1 MDFLVYGLPII
12 LAFSFIYSNFII
24 KKAEK
29 KLDFEFVNKLQV
41 IKEKERKKIFLFL
54 FFPIFYLSLNTILN
68 KFETEFYF
76 IITFI
81 FLFIFIILFMFY
93 KKYNNFKNQNFP
105 DDFLNEIIKSESIKL
120 IGIVSVFVFI
130 FITF

>member
-54 FFPIFYLSLNTILN
+54 FFPIFYSSFNTILD
-68 KFETEFYF
+68 KFEIEFYF
-76 IITFI
+76 IIAFV
-81 FLFIFIILFMFY
+81 FLMIFIILFLSY

-105 DDFLNEIIKSESIKL
+105 NDFLNGIIKSETIKL
-120 IGIVSVFVFI
+120 IGIVSVFVLILISF
-130 FITF
+130 

>member
-12 LAFSFIYSNFII
+12 LAFSFIYSNYII

-41 IKEKERKKIFLFL
+41 IKEKERKKIFLVL
-54 FFPIFYLSLNTILN
+54 FFPIFLSLKTILN
-68 KFETEFYF
+68 KFEIEFYLMIAF
-76 IITFI
+76 VLLI
-81 FLFIFIILFMFY
+81 IFIILFSSY
-93 KKYNNFKNQNFP
+93 KKYNNYKNQNFP
-105 DDFLNEIIKSESIKL
+105 NDFLNEIIKSETFKL

-130 FITF
+130 FTSF

>member
-68 KFETEFYF
+68 KFEIEFYF
-76 IITFI
+76 IIAFI

>member
-12 LAFSFIYSNFII
+12 LAFSFIYSNYVI

-29 KLDFEFVNKLQV
+29 KLDFEFINKLQV

-54 FFPIFYLSLNTILN
+54 FFPIFYSSLNTILN
-68 KFETEFYF
+68 KFEIEFYF
-76 IITFI
+76 IIAFI

-93 KKYNNFKNQNFP
+93 KKYNNYKNQNFP
-105 DDFLNEIIKSESIKL
+105 DDFLKEIIKSETIKL

>member
-29 KLDFEFVNKLQV
+29 NLDFEFVNKLQV
-41 IKEKERKKIFLFL
+41 IKEKERKKIFLVL
-54 FFPIFYLSLNTILN
+54 FFPIFLSLKTILN
-68 KFETEFYF
+68 KYEMEFYL
-76 IITFI
+76 IIAFVLLI
-81 FLFIFIILFMFY
+81 IFIILFLFY

-105 DDFLNEIIKSESIKL
+105 NDFLNEIIKSESIKL
-120 IGIVSVFVFI
+120 IGIVLVFVFI
-130 FITF
+130 FTSF

>member
-12 LAFSFIYSNFII
+12 LAFSFIYSNYII

-29 KLDFEFVNKLQV
+29 KLDIEFVNKLQV
-41 IKEKERKKIFLFL
+41 IKEKERKKIFLVL
-54 FFPIFYLSLNTILN
+54 FFPIFLSLKTILN
-68 KFETEFYF
+68 KFQIEFYL
-76 IITFI
+76 IIAFVLLI
-81 FLFIFIILFMFY
+81 IFIILFSFY

-105 DDFLNEIIKSESIKL
+105 NDFLNEIIKSETIKL

-130 FITF
+130 FTSF

>member
-68 KFETEFYF
+68 KFEIEFYF
-76 IITFI
+76 IIAFI

-130 FITF
+130 FISF

>member
-12 LAFSFIYSNFII
+12 LALSFIYSNFII

-41 IKEKERKKIFLFL
+41 IKEKERKEIFLFL
-54 FFPIFYLSLNTILN
+54 FFPIFYSSFNTILD
-68 KFETEFYF
+68 KFEIEFYF
-76 IITFI
+76 IIAFV
-81 FLFIFIILFMFY
+81 FLMIFIILFLSY

-105 DDFLNEIIKSESIKL
+105 NDFLNEIIKSETIKL

-130 FITF
+130 LISF

>member
-29 KLDFEFVNKLQV
+29 NLDFEFVNKLQV

-54 FFPIFYLSLNTILN
+54 FFPIFYSSFNTILD
-68 KFETEFYF
+68 KFEIEFYF
-76 IITFI
+76 IIAFVFLMI
-81 FLFIFIILFMFY
+81 FLILFLSY

-105 DDFLNEIIKSESIKL
+105 NDFLNEIIKSETIKL

-130 FITF
+130 LISF

>member
-1 MDFLVYGLPII
+1 MDFLFYGLPII
-12 LAFSFIYSNFII
+12 LAFSFIYSNYVI

-54 FFPIFYLSLNTILN
+54 FFPIFYSSLNTILN
-68 KFETEFYF
+68 KFEIEFYF
-76 IITFI
+76 IIAFV
-81 FLFIFIILFMFY
+81 FLFIFIILFMSY

-105 DDFLNEIIKSESIKL
+105 NDFLKEIIKSETIKL
-120 IGIVSVFVFI
+120 IGIVSIFVFI

>member
-12 LAFSFIYSNFII
+12 LAFSFIYSNYII

-29 KLDFEFVNKLQV
+29 KLDFEFVNKLQ
-41 IKEKERKKIFLFL
+41 IFKEKERKKIFLAL
-54 FFPIFYLSLNTILN
+54 FFPIFLSLKTILN
-68 KFETEFYF
+68 KFQIEFYL
-76 IITFI
+76 IIAFVLLI
-81 FLFIFIILFMFY
+81 IFIILFSFY

-105 DDFLNEIIKSESIKL
+105 NDFLNEIIKSETIKL

-130 FITF
+130 FISF

>member
-29 KLDFEFVNKLQV
+29 NLDFEFVNKLQV

-54 FFPIFYLSLNTILN
+54 FFPIFYSSFNTILD
-68 KFETEFYF
+68 KFEIEFYF
-76 IITFI
+76 IIAFI
-81 FLFIFIILFMFY
+81 FLFIFIILFMSY

-105 DDFLNEIIKSESIKL
+105 DDFLKEIIKSETIKL

-130 FITF
+130 FISF

>member
-1 MDFLVYGLPII
+1 MDFVVYGLPII
-12 LAFSFIYSNFII
+12 LAFSFIYSNYIL

-41 IKEKERKKIFLFL
+41 IKEKERKKMFL
-54 FFPIFYLSLNTILN
+54 FFPIYYSSLKTILN
-68 KFETEFYF
+68 KFEIDFYF
-76 IITFI
+76 IIAFV
-81 FLFIFIILFMFY
+81 FLIVFLILFLSF

-105 DDFLNEIIKSESIKL
+105 NDFLIEIIKSETIKL

-130 FITF
+130 IISF

>member
-12 LAFSFIYSNFII
+12 LAFSFIYSNYII

-41 IKEKERKKIFLFL
+41 IKEKERKKIFLVL
-54 FFPIFYLSLNTILN
+54 FFPIFLSLKTILN
-68 KFETEFYF
+68 KFQIEFYL
-76 IITFI
+76 IIAFVLLI
-81 FLFIFIILFMFY
+81 IFIILFSFY

-105 DDFLNEIIKSESIKL
+105 NDFLNEIIKSETIKL

-130 FITF
+130 FTSF

>member
-12 LAFSFIYSNFII
+12 LAFSFIYSNYII

-54 FFPIFYLSLNTILN
+54 FFPIYYTSIKTILN
-68 KFETEFYF
+68 KFEIDFYF
-76 IITFI
+76 IIAFV
-81 FLFIFIILFMFY
+81 FLIIFIILFLSY
-93 KKYNNFKNQNFP
+93 KKYSNFKNQNFP
-105 DDFLNEIIKSESIKL
+105 NDFLKEIIKSETIKL

-130 FITF
+130 FISF

>member
-29 KLDFEFVNKLQV
+29 NLDFEFVNKLQV

-54 FFPIFYLSLNTILN
+54 FFPIFYSSFNMILD
-68 KFETEFYF
+68 KFEIEFYF
-76 IITFI
+76 IIAFI
-81 FLFIFIILFMFY
+81 FLFIFIILFMSY

-105 DDFLNEIIKSESIKL
+105 DDFLKEIIKSETIKL

>member
-12 LAFSFIYSNFII
+12 LAFSFIYSNYII

-41 IKEKERKKIFLFL
+41 IKEKDRKKIFLFL
-54 FFPIFYLSLNTILN
+54 FFPIYYTSIKTILN
-68 KFETEFYF
+68 KFEIDFYF
-76 IITFI
+76 IIAFVFLII
-81 FLFIFIILFMFY
+81 FLILFLSY

-105 DDFLNEIIKSESIKL
+105 NDFLKEIIKSETIKL

-130 FITF
+130 FISF

>member
-12 LAFSFIYSNFII
+12 LAFSFIYSNYII

-29 KLDFEFVNKLQV
+29 KLYFEFVNKLQV
-41 IKEKERKKIFLFL
+41 IKEKERKKIFLVL
-54 FFPIFYLSLNTILN
+54 FFPIFLSLKTILN
-68 KFETEFYF
+68 KFQIEFYL
-76 IITFI
+76 IIAFVLLI
-81 FLFIFIILFMFY
+81 IFIILFLFY

-105 DDFLNEIIKSESIKL
+105 NDFLNEIIKSETIKL

-130 FITF
+130 FTSF

>member
-54 FFPIFYLSLNTILN
+54 FFPIFYSSFNTILD
-68 KFETEFYF
+68 KFEIEFYF
-76 IITFI
+76 IIAFV
-81 FLFIFIILFMFY
+81 FLMIFIILFLSY

-105 DDFLNEIIKSESIKL
+105 NDFLNEIIKSETIKL
-120 IGIVSVFVFI
+120 IGIVSVFVLILISF
-130 FITF
+130 

>member
-29 KLDFEFVNKLQV
+29 NLDFEFVNKLQV

-54 FFPIFYLSLNTILN
+54 FFPIFYSSFNMILD
-68 KFETEFYF
+68 KFEIEFYF
-76 IITFI
+76 IIAFI
-81 FLFIFIILFMFY
+81 FLFIFIILFMSY

-105 DDFLNEIIKSESIKL
+105 DDFLKEIIKSETIKL

-130 FITF
+130 FISF

>member
-41 IKEKERKKIFLFL
+41 IKEKERKKIFLVL
-54 FFPIFYLSLNTILN
+54 FFPIFLFLKTILN
-68 KFETEFYF
+68 KYEIEFYL
-76 IITFI
+76 IIAFVLLI
-81 FLFIFIILFMFY
+81 IFIILFLFY

-105 DDFLNEIIKSESIKL
+105 NDFLNEIIKSESIKL

>member
-24 KKAEK
+24 KNAEK

-54 FFPIFYLSLNTILN
+54 FFPIFYSSFNTILD
-68 KFETEFYF
+68 KFEIEFYF
-76 IITFI
+76 IIAFV
-81 FLFIFIILFMFY
+81 FLMIFIILFLSY

-105 DDFLNEIIKSESIKL
+105 NDFLNEIIKSETIKL
-120 IGIVSVFVFI
+120 IGIVSVFVLILISF
-130 FITF
+130 

>member
-12 LAFSFIYSNFII
+12 LAFSFIYSNYII

-54 FFPIFYLSLNTILN
+54 FFPIYYTSIKTILN
-68 KFETEFYF
+68 KFEIDFYF
-76 IITFI
+76 IIAFV
-81 FLFIFIILFMFY
+81 FLIIFIILFLSY

-105 DDFLNEIIKSESIKL
+105 NDFLKEIIKSETIKL

-130 FITF
+130 FISF

>member
-54 FFPIFYLSLNTILN
+54 FFPIFYSSFNMILD
-68 KFETEFYF
+68 KFEIEFYF
-76 IITFI
+76 IIAFI
-81 FLFIFIILFMFY
+81 FLFIFIILFMSY

-105 DDFLNEIIKSESIKL
+105 DDFLKEIIKSETIKL

-130 FITF
+130 FISF

>member
-12 LAFSFIYSNFII
+12 LAFSFIYSNYVI

-54 FFPIFYLSLNTILN
+54 FFPIFYSSLNTILN
-68 KFETEFYF
+68 KFEIEFYF
-76 IITFI
+76 IIAFI

-105 DDFLNEIIKSESIKL
+105 DDFLKEIIKSETIKL

-130 FITF
+130 FISF

>member
-1 MDFLVYGLPII
+1 MDFLVYGLPVI
-12 LAFSFIYSNFII
+12 LAFSFIYSNYII

-41 IKEKERKKIFLFL
+41 IKEKERKKIYLFL
-54 FFPIFYLSLNTILN
+54 FVPVFYSSLTTILN
-68 KFETEFYF
+68 KFEIDFYF
-76 IITFI
+76 IITFVFLII
-81 FLFIFIILFMFY
+81 FLILFLSY

-105 DDFLNEIIKSESIKL
+105 NDFLKEIIKTETIKL

-130 FITF
+130 FISF

>member
-29 KLDFEFVNKLQV
+29 NLDFEFVNKLQV
-41 IKEKERKKIFLFL
+41 IKEKERKKIFLVL
-54 FFPIFYLSLNTILN
+54 FFPIFLSLKTILN
-68 KFETEFYF
+68 KYEIEFYL
-76 IITFI
+76 IIAFVLLI
-81 FLFIFIILFMFY
+81 IFIILFLFY

-105 DDFLNEIIKSESIKL
+105 NDFLNEIIKSESIKL
-120 IGIVSVFVFI
+120 IGIVLVFVFI
-130 FITF
+130 FTSF

>member
-68 KFETEFYF
+68 KFEIEFYF
-76 IITFI
+76 IIAFI

-105 DDFLNEIIKSESIKL
+105 DDFLNEIIKSETIKL
-120 IGIVSVFVFI
+120 FGIVSVFVFI

>member
-54 FFPIFYLSLNTILN
+54 FFPIFYSSFNTILD
-68 KFETEFYF
+68 KFEIEFYF
-76 IITFI
+76 IIAFI
-81 FLFIFIILFMFY
+81 FLFIFIILFMSY

-105 DDFLNEIIKSESIKL
+105 DDFLKEIIKSETIKL

-130 FITF
+130 FISF

>member
-12 LAFSFIYSNFII
+12 LAFSFIYSNYII

-41 IKEKERKKIFLFL
+41 IKEKERKKIFLAL
-54 FFPIFYLSLNTILN
+54 FFPIFFSLKTILN
-68 KFETEFYF
+68 KYEIEFYL
-76 IITFI
+76 IIAFVLLI
-81 FLFIFIILFMFY
+81 IFIILFSFY
-93 KKYNNFKNQNFP
+93 KKYNNYKNQNFP
-105 DDFLNEIIKSESIKL
+105 NDFLNEIIKSETIKL

-130 FITF
+130 FKSF

>member
-12 LAFSFIYSNFII
+12 LAFSFIYSNYII

-29 KLDFEFVNKLQV
+29 KLDIEFVNKLQV
-41 IKEKERKKIFLFL
+41 IKEKERKKIFLVL
-54 FFPIFYLSLNTILN
+54 FFPIFLSLKTILN
-68 KFETEFYF
+68 KFQIEFYL
-76 IITFI
+76 IIAFVLLI
-81 FLFIFIILFMFY
+81 IFIILFSFY

-105 DDFLNEIIKSESIKL
+105 NDFLNGIIKSETIKL

-130 FITF
+130 FTSF

>member
-29 KLDFEFVNKLQV
+29 KLDFEFINKLQV

-54 FFPIFYLSLNTILN
+54 FFPIFYSSLNTILN
-68 KFETEFYF
+68 KFEIEFYF
-76 IITFI
+76 IIAFI

-93 KKYNNFKNQNFP
+93 KKYNNYKNQNFP
-105 DDFLNEIIKSESIKL
+105 DDFLKEIIKSETIKL